1 MLRWSTCAALLLA
14 ATAALADAPIVVSKA
29 PDTVAVTF
37 YRDNMRQADQGIEF
51 DAQAVEND
59 SAEPLGGF
67 AMITETRTID
77 IPAGE
82 AVVRF
87 EGVAG
92 GIVPE
97 SAMLFNGDLKEK
109 NFDGRLLSQRGLL
122 DAFTGQRV
130 TIRRINDVTGK
141 EETEEATI
149 LSQPDAVVLKT
160 VKGYEAM
167 SCTGTMDT
175 LLFPSVP
182 KDLTAKPT
190 LSMTTRPDNKGGRM
204 TLTLAYLAD
213 NFDWQANYVG
223 TFSPDGQRLKLTGWL
238 TLASQDQTSFL
249 GAEVSA
255 IAGQVA
261 TARLDDEEWERIDAE
276 RESNP
281 YSADN
286 IELNFTCWPYGS
298 TGYPPYN
305 PVLFGPDSLPDQTK
319 PIFVS
324 YDYGYGGGGC
334 GDEGEGCDV
343 IVVTG
348 TRIARRD
355 DVGDLK
361 LYTIPFATDV
371 PSKSMKQVRFLAESE
386 IEGETLYRAKYGAS
400 DNYDDPEFV
409 FQFTNNKESGAG
421 EPFPKG
427 KIALFQKTARGR
439 QLVGESSIEDKAV
452 DEDVRIKLPEE
463 RPDIDLNVSD
473 TDKEGDDWR
482 EQKMEVENF
491 YEFPVTVEIELR
503 DELDWRTQYTLSR
516 FSKRLTR
523 KDGAYVWRVKI
534 DPDEK
539 ATLKF
544 RLTEKELPDL
554 DED

>member
-1 MLRWSTCAALLLA
+1 MRQSAALLA
-14 ATAALADAPIVVSKA
+14 MVAVSHAALADAPIIVSKA
-29 PDTVAVTF
+29 PDSVAVTF
-37 YRDNMRQADQGIEF
+37 YRDNGRGADQSIEF
-51 DAQAVEND
+51 DSAAVEEGY
-59 SAEPLGGF
+59 AEPLGGF

-141 EETEEATI
+141 EEVEQATI
-149 LSQPDAVVLKT
+149 LSQPDAIVLKT
-160 VKGYEAM
+160 SKGYESMA
-167 SCTGTMDT
+167 CTGTMDT

-190 LSMTTRPDNKGGRM
+190 LSMTTKADNPGGRM

-223 TFSPDGQRLKLTGWL
+223 TFSPDGQRLKITGWM
-238 TLASQDQTSFL
+238 TLASHDKTSFAD
-249 GAEVSA
+249 AEVSA
-255 IAGQVA
+255 IAGEVA
-261 TARLDDEEWERIDAE
+261 AAADKWERQE
-276 RESNP
+276 RLADERNDDP
-281 YSADN
+281 YAPDN
-286 IELNFTCWPYGS
+286 VELNFTCWPYGT
-298 TGYPPYN
+298 TGYPPYTGPSLIPLPYPEIAT
-305 PVLFGPDSLPDQTK
+305 PVY
-319 PIFVS
+319 VS
-324 YDYGYGGGGC
+324 YNAVMGGGGC
-334 GDEGEGCDV
+334 DEDGCAD
-343 IVVTG
+343 IIVTG

-371 PSKSMKQVRFLAESE
+371 PSKSMKQVRFMAATEL
-386 IEGETLYRAKYGAS
+386 EGETLYRGKYTAS
-400 DNYDDPEFV
+400 GNYDDPEFV
-409 FQFTNNKESGAG
+409 FRFDNDKASGAG

-427 KIALFQKTARGR
+427 QIALFQMTAKGR
-439 QLVGESSIEDKAV
+439 QLVGETSIEDKAV
-452 DEDVRIKLPEE
+452 DEEVRIKLPEDQA
-463 RPDIDLNVSD
+463 DIDLYVRD
-473 TDKEGDDWR
+473 TDKEGEGWQ
-482 EQKMEVENF
+482 EQEMEVENG

-516 FSKRLTR
+516 FSKRPTR
-523 KDGAYVWRVKI
+523 RDGAYIWRVKL
-534 DPDEK
+534 DAEEK

-544 RLTEKELPDL
+544 RVTEKELPDF